1 MTRNL
6 QAFLMIGVILLV
18 TTPVQIISQSI
29 SYIPATAA
37 PPVIDGEEDLLWEE
51 ADFWSIGHIYGGT
64 IFDEKDFSGAWKA
77 TWDHANLYLLFRVT
91 DASLHNL
98 GHGADK
104 FWIHDCAEIFIDLL
118 NDKDLAGTGD
128 TPEDDNY
135 QYRFIWDLDDEP
147 IFEAPPSEGVFNVS
161 KTRMAGADTI
171 GYHIEVSI
179 PWATLT
185 GTHPFGLAEIGKQV
199 GTEVKIADLDTPAV
213 PSGVWAP
220 DAELLW
226 NNSMGVDLKISA
238 MFGTIQLV
246 HSLRDDSVPPSSIT
260 DLEGEATGSRSVS
273 LTWTAPADDNTG
285 RVAAYEIAWGTDSSL
300 VAQWSSTEQRQIPG
314 TARMP
319 GETENCIMDTLNE
332 GTPYYF
338 GVRSND
344 GLGNVSQVS
353 NVFKIKTFD
362 PDLVPPDPV
371 TDLAV
376 DSSSSFMANLSWTSL
391 GDDGSMGTAASY
403 EIRYYHESLTLE
415 NWELAHLAE
424 GAPVPLEAGEK
435 QSFRVHGLQPEN
447 TYFFGIRSMDE
458 SPNVSGLSNIVELE
472 TPSFT
477 YKVKHPVDRM
487 IGTNSFIDAPMEN
500 MEAVGFIREYHPW
513 SFTEIEDD
521 VYEYNRWNGY
531 WDFDAYYT
539 DLFNRGI
546 TVCPALWASPDWLE
560 PNSTN
565 KPCGE
570 DEDPQDPSS
579 YTEMAQLMYQY
590 AARYGKT
597 TVEESKLLVNAG
609 QVKKSGMGILSYFED
624 WNEQDRDW
632 EGRDAQFTAE
642 EYAAMASANVDGHA
656 GSLGEGLGLKS
667 ADPSAK
673 FVMGGLY
680 ILGTGYITGMYNWFI
695 ENRPDHRWPVDA
707 INMHHYAYSYTRNGI
722 CPEEDGYKAKV
733 LEVIDWRNE
742 YAPETEVWLTEFG
755 YDTNNKSPNR
765 INPFA
770 GFTQQEIQGQWI
782 VRTFL
787 ILSSVGVDRAAQFMI
802 RDVDPNPEPRWSD
815 CGLTLSPSE
824 GNVPKTSWYYVY
836 SLKNILKGCYFD
848 KVISESASAHVYRF
862 INEAGNQY
870 TYALW
875 SPTAN
880 GSTSQYR
887 LKIPAGPSSLSKIEL
902 MDGSTSGVL
911 EPMDTS
917 SDMISLDISETP
929 LFLVADYGE
938 PIGLRNEK
946 SPSGSILFPN
956 PFSGA
961 AEILIPGGMEHSDVK
976 ISIYSLEGKEVM
988 NREMH
993 SSGQMLSLDLVDLEN
1008 GIYILVAQTGNRII
1022 TEKIVKQ

>member
-6 QAFLMIGVILLV
+6 QALLMTGVILLFAA
-18 TTPVQIISQSI
+18 PVQIISQSI
-29 SYIPATAA
+29 FYIPETSAS
-37 PPVIDGEEDLLWEE
+37 PVIDGEEEALWND
-51 ADFWSIGHIYGGT
+51 ADFWSIDQIYGGT
-64 IFDEKDFSGAWKA
+64 ILDEKDFSGDWKA
-77 TWDHANLYLLFRVT
+77 TWDPSNLYLLFKVQ

-98 GHGADK
+98 GPGADK
-104 FWIHDCAEIFIDLL
+104 FWIHDCVELFIDLL

-128 TPEDDNY
+128 TPDDDNY
-135 QYRFIWDLDDEP
+135 QYRFIWNLDDEP
-147 IFEAPPSEGVFNVS
+147 IFEAPPSGGLLNAS
-161 KTRMAGADTI
+161 KTLVDGADTI

-185 GTHPFGLAEIGKQV
+185 GTHPFGAVEIGKQV
-199 GTEVKIADLDTPAV
+199 GTEVKIADLDTPTV
-213 PSGVWAP
+213 STGVWSP

-226 NNSMGVDLKISA
+226 NNSTGTDLKISA
-238 MFGTIQLV
+238 LFGTIQLV
-246 HSLRDDSVPPSSIT
+246 HFLMGDFTPPAPVT
-260 DLEGEATGSRSVS
+260 DLGGEATGSRSVS
-273 LTWTAPADDNTG
+273 LSWTAPADDNTG
-285 RVAAYEIAWGTDSSL
+285 RVAAYELALGTDSAG
-300 VAQWSSTEQRQIPG
+300 VAQWSSAETGRIPG

-319 GETENCIMDTLNE
+319 GETEDCIIDTLTT
-332 GTPYYF
+332 GTTYYF

-344 GLGNVSQVS
+344 GLGNASEVS
-353 NVFKIKTFD
+353 NILKLKTYD
-362 PDLVPPDPV
+362 PDLVAPGPV
-371 TDLAV
+371 TDLAI
-376 DSSSSFMANLSWTSL
+376 DSSSSFMADLSWTSP

-403 EIRYYHESLTLE
+403 DIRQYHETLTLE
-415 NWELAHLAE
+415 NWELASLVE
-424 GAPVPLEAGEK
+424 GAPIPLEAGEK
-435 QSFRVHGLQPEN
+435 QSFRIHGLQPGN

-458 SPNVSGLSNIVELE
+458 SPNISGLSNIVKLE
-472 TPSFT
+472 TPAFT
-477 YKVKHPVDRM
+477 YKVKHPVDQM
-487 IGTNSFIDAPMEN
+487 IGTNSFIDVPMEN
-500 MEAVGFIREYHPW
+500 MEAVGYIREYHPW

-521 VYEYNRWNGY
+521 TYEYNRWNGY

-539 DLFNRGI
+539 DLHNRGI
-546 TVCPALWASPDWLE
+546 MVCPALWASPEWLE

-609 QVKKSGMGILSYFED
+609 QVKKSGLGILSYFED

-642 EYAAMASANVDGHA
+642 EYAAMASANADGHA
-656 GSLGEGLGLKS
+656 GSLGEGLGLKT

-680 ILGTGYITGMYNWFI
+680 ILGTVYITGMYNWFI
-695 ENRPDHRWPVDA
+695 ENRPDHRWPVDV
-707 INMHHYAYSYTRNGI
+707 INMHHYAYSFTRNGI
-722 CPEEDGYKAKV
+722 CPEEDGYKAMV
-733 LEVIDWRNE
+733 QEVIGWRNE
-742 YAPETEVWLTEFG
+742 YAPENEVWLTEFG
-755 YDTNNKSPNR
+755 YDTNDESPNR
-765 INPFA
+765 INPFG
-770 GFTQQEIQGQWI
+770 GFTQQEIQAQWI
-782 VRTFL
+782 VRTYL

-836 SLKNILKGCYFD
+836 SLKNILRGNYFD

-862 INEAGNQY
+862 INEEGNQY

-875 SPTAN
+875 SPTGD

-887 LKIPAGPSSLSKIEL
+887 LKIPAGPSFLRKIEL
-902 MDGSTSGVL
+902 KDGSTTGVM
-911 EPMDTS
+911 ESMDPS

-929 LFLVADYGE
+929 LFLVANYGE
-938 PIGLRNEK
+938 PDGLRNDK
-946 SPSGSILFPN
+946 SPSGGIIFPN
-956 PFSGA
+956 PFKGVV
-961 AEILIPGGMEHSDVK
+961 EILIPGGMENSDVQ
-976 ISIYSLEGKEVM
+976 ISIYGVEGREVM

-993 SSGQMLSLDLVDLEN
+993 CSGQILSLDLGGLEN
-1008 GIYILVAQTGNRII
+1008 GIYILVAQTGNRTI